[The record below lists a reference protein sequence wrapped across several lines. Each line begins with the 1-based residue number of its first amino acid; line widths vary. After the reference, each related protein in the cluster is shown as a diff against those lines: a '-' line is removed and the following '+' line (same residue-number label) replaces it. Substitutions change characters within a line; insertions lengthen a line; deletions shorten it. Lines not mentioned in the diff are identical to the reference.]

1 VTQEDKIV
9 IELPH
14 PIEQLRRLSKALKD
28 IMHPGVSIE
37 KIQQSN
43 MVFKEVRAQG
53 RILRAYNSYLKFRIK
68 VMEQKIRELE
78 MSKSYA

>member
-1 VTQEDKIV
+1 MTQEEKIV

-43 MVFKEVRAQG
+43 MVFKEARAQG